1 MTRMRKAKCGT
12 RKRKDPSRRLG
23 PNLAPLYGLL
33 AVGGMVFVASGCAR
47 PRKPLLEPARERL
60 VWPTPPEHERVRYL
74 GQIVGPF
81 EPATRSSWSAAWNR
95 ALFGPEDMTPLLT
108 PQAVAVHADGHRI
121 AIADPN
127 AHCVHL
133 LDLATPQYLRLDA
146 AKLEVLSLQQ
156 AAGLSPPER
165 GDSPSNGQSLPP
177 PLPDAP
183 IGVAWA
189 GDTLWIADSRNP
201 QVVLVELNDGAKAPA
216 RRRRK
221 HRPLTA
227 RVVDDESLI
236 RPAGLAYNAINGR
249 IYVADAGAH
258 AVHVFE
264 PTGVKLFSIGRRGAG
279 PGEFNFPAHVAC
291 TSAGDI
297 IVSDGMN
304 FRVQRFTADGQWLGA
319 FGRKGDAMGD
329 FALPKGVAVDR
340 NGHIWVVDAQF
351 ENVQAFD
358 AEGRLLLAFGGEGR
372 SAGEFW
378 LPAGAAV
385 DAQNRLWVADTYN
398 RRVQVFE
405 LVP

>member
-1 MTRMRKAKCGT
+1 MRRMWKAKCGF
-12 RKRKDPSRRLG
+12 RKRGNPNKRLG
-23 PNLAPLYGLL
+23 LHLAPLYGLL
-33 AVGGMVFVASGCAR
+33 AVGGMVVVGSGCAR

-60 VWPTPPEHERVRYL
+60 VWPTAPEPERVRYF
-74 GQIVGPF
+74 GEIVGPF
-81 EPATRSSWSAAWNR
+81 EPPSRSSWSAAWNR
-95 ALFGPEDMTPLLT
+95 TLFGPEDMTPLLT
-108 PQAVAVHADGHRI
+108 PQAVAVHADGRHI

-133 LDLATPQYLRLDA
+133 LDLATHQYLRVDA
-146 AKLEVLSLQQ
+146 AAVPSRR
-156 AAGLSPPER
+156 AASLSPR
-165 GDSPSNGQSLPP
+165 GEPNATPGDQTTTV
-177 PLPDAP
+177 PLLEAP

-189 GDTLWIADSRNP
+189 EGTLWIADSRNP
-201 QVVLVELNDGAKAPA
+201 QLVLVDLNDWANDS
-216 RRRRK
+216 RRK
-221 HRPLTA
+221 ARNQPPFTA
-227 RVVDDESLI
+227 RLVGDESLI

-258 AVHVFE
+258 TVHVFE
-264 PTGVKLFSIGRRGAG
+264 RTGAKSFSIGRRGAG
-279 PGEFNFPAHVAC
+279 PGELNFPAHVAC
-291 TSAGDI
+291 TSTGDV

-304 FRVQRFTADGQWLGA
+304 FRVQRFTADGQWLSV

-358 AEGRLLLAFGGEGR
+358 AGGRLLLAFGGEGR
-372 SAGEFW
+372 GAGEFW